1 MRCHRVNLVL
11 SALLLLVGMP
21 LSAWAESPSQWAE
34 QHVDELLPL
43 YKHLHCHPELSLQ
56 EKETSKRLAE
66 ELRAVGADVT
76 TGVGGYGVVGILR
89 NGEGKRLLIRTDMD
103 ALPVTEQTELPY
115 ASKVTTQNPTGS
127 GTVGVM
133 HACGHD
139 LHMTNLVGVAR
150 FLAQHKDQWRG
161 TVVLIGQPAEERVLG
176 AKAMLDDGLY
186 TRFGKPDFALA
197 LHVAPSPV
205 GQILCH
211 AGYAMANVDSAD
223 ITVRGAGGHGA
234 YPETTVDPIVQ
245 AAELILALQTIVSRE
260 VPPIEPAVVT
270 VGSIHGGTKHNIIPS
285 QCHLQLTIRSYS
297 PKVRQQLRTAIE
309 RKAKGVAAAAGAP
322 EPIVRFSEGT
332 QAVYNDPALVE
343 QVMTAIRRE
352 LGAARAEDAPPV
364 MGAEDFGAYAQGGV
378 PICMFWLGSVAE
390 DRLKELGRPL
400 SLHSPIFY
408 PDPRPTL
415 VTGISALSAAALDLL
430 EKPTDAQGD

>member
-1 MRCHRVNLVL
+1 
-11 SALLLLVGMP
+11 
-21 LSAWAESPSQWAE
+21 
-34 QHVDELLPL
+34 
-43 YKHLHCHPELSLQ
+43 
-56 EKETSKRLAE
+56 
-66 ELRAVGADVT
+66 
-76 TGVGGYGVVGILR
+76 
-89 NGEGKRLLIRTDMD
+89 
-103 ALPVTEQTELPY
+103 
-115 ASKVTTQNPTGS
+115 
-127 GTVGVM
+127 
-133 HACGHD
+133 
-139 LHMTNLVGVAR
+139 
-150 FLAQHKDQWRG
+150 
-161 TVVLIGQPAEERVLG
+161 
-176 AKAMLDDGLY
+176 
-186 TRFGKPDFALA
+186 